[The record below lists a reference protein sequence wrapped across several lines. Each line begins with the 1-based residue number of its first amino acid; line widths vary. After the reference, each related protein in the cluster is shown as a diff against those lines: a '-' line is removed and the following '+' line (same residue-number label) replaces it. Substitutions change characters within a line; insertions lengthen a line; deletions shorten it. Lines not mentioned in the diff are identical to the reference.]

1 MAPDDA
7 PDDTVQ
13 QTHAARRLGCPVVH
27 LPARLSV
34 DDVEPAFQ
42 AAGAQLPESEPA
54 TWFGFIP
61 SPEVYRAV
69 HDAAERRGLHLLNDP
84 EQHRTVFELDNAYP
98 HIADLTARTRVVHAA
113 EEVEAVQRELPLP
126 WFIRG
131 AMLSN
136 KKKGVEA
143 CVAQTLGDA
152 RRIVVE
158 LLDNAHL
165 SRGRVLIR
173 ELLTLRTAPIHGY
186 GLPAGREYRVFLYR
200 GEVMGH
206 GFYWPY
212 LLDFHALALDEEQ
225 AVLDLA
231 RAAAARLPAPWVSV
245 DIAQRQDGR
254 WILLETGDPQFSGL
268 GLMSG
273 EAMLRRLVA
282 AVSSS

>member
-13 QTHAARRLGCPVVH
+13 QTHAARRLGCPVIH

-34 DDVEPAFQ
+34 DDVEPALQ

-69 HDAAERRGLHLLNDP
+69 YDAAASRGLRLLNDP

-98 HIADLTARTRVVHAA
+98 YVADLTARTVVVRSPDELEAA
-113 EEVEAVQRELPLP
+113 QREVPLP

-136 KKKGVEA
+136 KKKGIDA
-143 CVAQTLGDA
+143 CVAQNLADA

-158 LLDNAHL
+158 RSAM
-165 SRGRVLIR
+165 
-173 ELLTLRTAPIHGY
+173 RTC
-186 GLPAGREYRVFLYR
+186 PAG
-200 GEVMGH
+200 
-206 GFYWPY
+206 
-212 LLDFHALALDEEQ
+212 AC
-225 AVLDLA
+225 
-231 RAAAARLPAPWVSV
+231 
-245 DIAQRQDGR
+245 
-254 WILLETGDPQFSGL
+254 
-268 GLMSG
+268 
-273 EAMLRRLVA
+273 
-282 AVSSS
+282 